1 MNQMNGFRLYWRYI
15 RMNFL
20 SGLQYKGWPLMILQ
34 TFFVVVTDPL
44 STLLLFSRFGSIGP
58 WRVERILLIYALAV
72 TCFGLAE
79 TFLRGFDYFPWKMVQ
94 NGAFDRVL
102 LRPRTT
108 FVQVSASFF
117 HLHRLARVLSG
128 LAACIW
134 CLWRLQVRMGPFQ
147 IFLFLYAL
155 LGGFILYGGI
165 FVLTSGVSFFTIKGL
180 DWIYLFTNAGYQ
192 VTRCPMEYM
201 PRALRTIFTF
211 FVPVLVI
218 SYYPASALCGWGE
231 PLGKGLLALPAGAG
245 FMAIALIF
253 WRIGIRHYQST
264 GS

>member
-117 HLHRLARVLSG
+117 HTTASRACSAAWPPASG
-128 LAACIW
+128 ACGGCRCAW
-134 CLWRLQVRMGPFQ
+134 GPFKFSCSFMRCLVVLFSTAA
-147 IFLFLYAL
+147 FL
-155 LGGFILYGGI
+155 
-165 FVLTSGVSFFTIKGL
+165 
-180 DWIYLFTNAGYQ
+180 
-192 VTRCPMEYM
+192 C
-201 PRALRTIFTF
+201 
-211 FVPVLVI
+211 
-218 SYYPASALCGWGE
+218 
-231 PLGKGLLALPAGAG
+231 
-245 FMAIALIF
+245 
-253 WRIGIRHYQST
+253 
-264 GS
+264 

>member
-108 FVQVSASFF
+108 FVQASASFF

-147 IFLFLYAL
+147 IFLFL
-155 LGGFILYGGI
+155 
-165 FVLTSGVSFFTIKGL
+165 TIKGL

>member
-1 MNQMNGFRLYWRYI
+1 MKKMNGFCLYWRYL

-44 STLLLFSRFGSIGP
+44 STLLLFARFGSIGS
-58 WRVERILLIYALAV
+58 WRMEQILLIYALAV

-94 NGAFDRVL
+94 TGAFDRVL

-117 HLHRLARVLSG
+117 HTHRLARVVSG
-128 LAACIW
+128 LAVCAW
-134 CLWRLQVRMGPFQ
+134 CLWRMQVRMGLVQ
-147 IFLFLYAL
+147 ILFFLYAL

-192 VTRCPMEYM
+192 VTRCPLEYM
-201 PRALRTIFTF
+201 PRALFTIFTF

-218 SYYPASALCGWGE
+218 SYYPASALCGWANRSGRGCL
-231 PLGKGLLALPAGAG
+231 PYRPGSALCPS
-245 FMAIALIF
+245 
-253 WRIGIRHYQST
+253 RS
-264 GS
+264 

>member
-1 MNQMNGFRLYWRYI
+1 MKRMNSFFLYWRYI
-15 RMNFL
+15 RLNFL
-20 SGLQYKGWPLMILQ
+20 AGLQYKGWPLMILQ
-34 TFFVVVTDPL
+34 TLFVVVTDPL
-44 STLLLFSRFGSIGP
+44 SSLLLFSRFGAIGP
-58 WRVERILLIYALAV
+58 WRMERILLIYSLAV
-72 TCFGLAE
+72 TSFGLAE

-94 NGAFDRVL
+94 TGAFDRVL

-117 HLHRLARVLSG
+117 HTHRLARVASG
-128 LAACIW
+128 LAVCAW
-134 CLWRLQVRMGPFQ
+134 CLWRLQVRMGPAQ
-147 IFLFLYAL
+147 ILFFLYSL

-192 VTRCPMEYM
+192 ATRCPVEYM
-201 PRALRTIFTF
+201 PRTLRTVFTF

-231 PLGKGLLALPAGAG
+231 PLWKGLLSLPAGLC
-245 FMAIALIF
+245 FMALALLC
-253 WRIGIRHYQST
+253 WRVGMRRYQST

>member
-1 MNQMNGFRLYWRYI
+1 M
-15 RMNFL
+15 
-20 SGLQYKGWPLMILQ
+20 
-34 TFFVVVTDPL
+34 
-44 STLLLFSRFGSIGP
+44 
-58 WRVERILLIYALAV
+58 
-72 TCFGLAE
+72 
-79 TFLRGFDYFPWKMVQ
+79 
-94 NGAFDRVL
+94 
-102 LRPRTT
+102 
-108 FVQVSASFF
+108 
-117 HLHRLARVLSG
+117 
-128 LAACIW
+128 
-134 CLWRLQVRMGPFQ
+134 
-147 IFLFLYAL
+147 FLYAL

-231 PLGKGLLALPAGAG
+231 PLWKGLLALPAGAG